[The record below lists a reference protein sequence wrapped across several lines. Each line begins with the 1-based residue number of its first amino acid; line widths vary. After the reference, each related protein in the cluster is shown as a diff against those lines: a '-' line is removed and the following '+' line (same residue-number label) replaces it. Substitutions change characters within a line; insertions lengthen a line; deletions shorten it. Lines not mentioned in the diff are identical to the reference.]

1 MDDAINYSSNKYVI
15 SQQDGKEGINLVRAG
30 EKGLNTILDYGKRRS
45 NQSLE
50 EYLQT
55 CKHAAPNVKVFVHGV
70 CRRDFTNPTCLN
82 HNEVFLFISLVY

>member
-1 MDDAINYSSNKYVI
+1 MDVITYNSNKCVI

-30 EKGLNTILDYGKRRS
+30 EKGLNTILDYCKRIS

-55 CKHAAPNVKVFVHGV
+55 CKHATPNVKVFVHGV
-70 CRRDFTNPTCLN
+70 CRRDFTNSIRLN
-82 HNEVFLFISLVY
+82 HNEVFPFISLVY